1 MRIKQ
6 LTLNNI
12 GSFSGEHSFLFETDN
27 PQKLIVLIGGRNGA
41 GKTTL
46 FESIRLCLYG
56 YKLYGYRQNSQTYTN
71 KIKRLIN
78 DKIKSTSQATAW
90 ITMQILIEDG
100 YANSVFEI
108 SRKWVLNGNVLKESL
123 CVYKDGDL
131 LTTEQMQDFD
141 NYLMQIIPPAL
152 FNFHFFDG
160 EKVSNFVFDRANG
173 QAFQKAFLQICG
185 LDTFDLIE
193 EQLQHNTRTTK
204 VDSQNLIQEEYETA
218 RIKLAEAK
226 EAHTAALQRI
236 QESLEEIDV
245 LQDHITILEADI
257 KKYGGVED
265 HDWKLYEKEIQEEES
280 KRNELRH
287 ILKAAANDV
296 IPFLLLKDQLQS
308 LKHQLTVE
316 GKLKRNRLFK
326 DKFFDPYLKE
336 KLQQE
341 LKGTLDS
348 PHPEIS
354 DEFMLALYRTLREDI
369 PEYEVEFLQIS
380 ENDSMEL
387 LAKIHHYQNY
397 DIQSLI
403 DAEKS
408 LEESLARTK
417 DLRTQMDS
425 KEVVDSNH
433 YLVKKNE
440 LLLQLDT
447 ARQQSFVEK
456 DALSQAE
463 IVLQTAEKAYQK
475 AYEKY
480 RAMLKEKSVSDMA
493 ARALLA
499 FSELKQNL
507 YAKYILQVEEAFS
520 RNFHNLISKTDL
532 IDGIY
537 IDSAFEVVAYK
548 TQEVDI
554 AHVFKEVQE
563 YGEEYVFTS
572 IGERAYKIIKDSTFR
587 DGKIAV
593 PIKVEQHFSAG
604 EQQIFV
610 MSLYQSLAE
619 IRTSELP
626 FVIDT
631 PLARIDSE
639 HRRNIIDHFFSQ
651 LPGQVIILST
661 DEEINSEGI
670 VALSPQIS
678 DVYLIEHQE
687 DGTTSVSRGA
697 YFKEVIA

>member
-1 MRIKQ
+1 MRIKR
-6 LTLNNI
+6 LALNNI
-12 GSFSGEHSFLFETDN
+12 GSFAGEHSFLFQTDN
-27 PQKLIVLIGGRNGA
+27 PQKQIVLIGGRNGA

-78 DKIKSTSQATAW
+78 DKVRSASPATAG
-90 ITMQILIEDG
+90 ITTQILIEDG

-108 SRKWVLNGNVLKESL
+108 SREWILNGNTLKESL

-131 LTTEQMQDFD
+131 LTPEQMQDFD

-173 QAFQKAFLQICG
+173 QAFRKAFLQICG

-204 VDSQNLIQEEYETA
+204 GDSQNLIQEEYAAA
-218 RIKLAEAK
+218 RMKLAEAK
-226 EAHTAALQRI
+226 ESHTVALQKN
-236 QESLEEIDV
+236 QETQAEIDA
-245 LQDHITILEADI
+245 LQDQITILDADM
-257 KKYGGVED
+257 KKYGGVEGD
-265 HDWKLYEKEIQEEES
+265 DWKLYEKEIQEEES
-280 KRNELRH
+280 KRDELRH

-296 IPFLLLKDQLQS
+296 IPFIILKDQLQA

-326 DKFFDPYLKE
+326 ERFSDPHLKE

-341 LKGTLDS
+341 LKVGGDS
-348 PHPEIS
+348 PQIKLS
-354 DEFMLALYRTLREDI
+354 DEFMRALYKTLREDI
-369 PEYEVEFLQIS
+369 SEHEVEFLQIS

-408 LEESLARTK
+408 LEGSLVRTK
-417 DLRTQMDS
+417 ELRVQMDS

-433 YLVKKNE
+433 YLAKKNE
-440 LLLQLDT
+440 LLLHLDT
-447 ARQQSFVEK
+447 ARQQSFAEK
-456 DALSQAE
+456 DALLQAE

-480 RAMLKEKSVSDMA
+480 HAMLKEKSVSDMA

-507 YAKYILQVEEAFS
+507 YAKYISQVEEAFS

-548 TQEVDI
+548 MQEVDI

-572 IGERAYKIIKDSTFR
+572 IGERAYKIIKNGTFS
-587 DGKIAV
+587 DGKITV

-639 HRRNIIDHFFSQ
+639 HRKNILDYFFSR

-670 VALSPQIS
+670 AVLSPKIS
-678 DVYLIEHQE
+678 DVYLIEHKE

-697 YFKEVIA
+697 YFKGVIA

>member
-1 MRIKQ
+1 MRIKR

-12 GSFSGEHSFLFETDN
+12 GSFAGEHSFLFQTDN
-27 PQKLIVLIGGRNGA
+27 PQKQIVLIGGRNGA

-78 DKIKSTSQATAW
+78 DKVRSASPATAG

-108 SRKWVLNGNVLKESL
+108 SREWILNGNALKESL
-123 CVYKDGDL
+123 CVYKDGNL
-131 LTTEQMQDFD
+131 LTPEQMQDFD

-173 QAFQKAFLQICG
+173 QAFRKAFLQICG

-193 EQLQHNTRTTK
+193 EQLQYNTRTK
-204 VDSQNLIQEEYETA
+204 KGDSQNLIQEEYATA
-218 RIKLAEAK
+218 RMKLAEAK
-226 EAHTAALQRI
+226 ESHIAALQKI
-236 QESLEEIDV
+236 QETQAEIDA
-245 LQDHITILEADI
+245 LQDQITILDADM

-265 HDWKLYEKEIQEEES
+265 DDWKLYEKEIQEEES
-280 KRNELRH
+280 KREELRH

-296 IPFLLLKDQLQS
+296 IPFIILKDQLQA

-326 DKFFDPYLKE
+326 DKFSDPHLKE

-341 LKGTLDS
+341 LKVGIDS
-348 PHPEIS
+348 PQIELS
-354 DEFMLALYRTLREDI
+354 DEFMLALYKTLREDI
-369 PEYEVEFLQIS
+369 SEHEVEFLQIS

-417 DLRTQMDS
+417 ELRAQMDS

-433 YLVKKNE
+433 YLAKKNE

-447 ARQQSFVEK
+447 ARQQFFAKK

-507 YAKYILQVEEAFS
+507 YAKYISQVEEAFS

-548 TQEVDI
+548 MQEVDI

-563 YGEEYVFTS
+563 YGEEYVFTN
-572 IGERAYKIIKDSTFR
+572 IGERAYKIIKDSSSS
-587 DGKIAV
+587 DGKITA

-639 HRRNIIDHFFSQ
+639 HRRNILDHFFSR

-661 DEEINSEGI
+661 DEEINNEGMA
-670 VALSPQIS
+670 VLSSKIS

-687 DGTTSVSRGA
+687 DGTTSVSKGA
-697 YFKEVIA
+697 YFKGVIA

>member
-1 MRIKQ
+1 MRIKR

-12 GSFSGEHSFLFETDN
+12 GSFAGEHSFLFQTDN
-27 PQKLIVLIGGRNGA
+27 PQKQIVLIGGRNGA

-78 DKIKSTSQATAW
+78 DKVRSASSATAG

-108 SRKWVLNGNVLKESL
+108 SREWILNGNTLKESL

-131 LTTEQMQDFD
+131 LTPEQMQDFD

-173 QAFQKAFLQICG
+173 QAFRKAFLQICG

-193 EQLQHNTRTTK
+193 EQLQYNTRTK
-204 VDSQNLIQEEYETA
+204 KGDSQNLIQEEYATT
-218 RIKLAEAK
+218 RMKLAEAK
-226 EAHTAALQRI
+226 ESHIAALQKI
-236 QESLEEIDV
+236 QETQAEIDA
-245 LQDHITILEADI
+245 LQDQITILDADM

-265 HDWKLYEKEIQEEES
+265 DDWKLYEKEIQEEES
-280 KRNELRH
+280 KREELRH

-296 IPFLLLKDQLQS
+296 IPFIILKDQLQA

-326 DKFFDPYLKE
+326 DKFSDPHLKE

-341 LKGTLDS
+341 LKVGIDS
-348 PHPEIS
+348 PQIELS
-354 DEFMLALYRTLREDI
+354 DEFMLALYKTLREDI
-369 PEYEVEFLQIS
+369 SEHEVELLQIS

-408 LEESLARTK
+408 LEESLVRTK
-417 DLRTQMDS
+417 ELRAQMDS

-433 YLVKKNE
+433 YLAKKNE
-440 LLLQLDT
+440 LLLHLDT
-447 ARQQSFVEK
+447 ARQQFFWEK

-475 AYEKY
+475 AYEIY

-507 YAKYILQVEEAFS
+507 YAKYISQVEEAFS

-548 TQEVDI
+548 MQEVDI
-554 AHVFKEVQE
+554 AHIFKEVQE
-563 YGEEYVFTS
+563 YGEEYVFTN
-572 IGERAYKIIKDSTFR
+572 IGERAYKIIKDSSSS
-587 DGKIAV
+587 DGKITV

-639 HRRNIIDHFFSQ
+639 HRRNILDHFFSR

-661 DEEINSEGI
+661 DEEINNEGMA
-670 VALSPQIS
+670 VLSSKIS

-687 DGTTSVSRGA
+687 DGTTSVGRGA
-697 YFKEVIA
+697 YFKGVIA

>member
-1 MRIKQ
+1 MKIKR
-6 LTLNNI
+6 LILNNI
-12 GSFSGEHSFLFETDN
+12 GPFAGEHSFLFQTDN
-27 PQKLIVLIGGRNGA
+27 PHKQIVLIGGRNGA

-46 FESIRLCLYG
+46 FESIRMCLYG

-78 DKIKSTSQATAW
+78 DKVKAASQVTAG

-100 YANSVFEI
+100 YANSAFEI
-108 SRKWVLNGNVLKESL
+108 SREWILNGNNLKESL

-131 LTTEQMQDFD
+131 LTPEQMQDFD

-152 FNFHFFDG
+152 LNFHFFDG

-173 QAFQKAFLQICG
+173 QAFRKAFLQICG

-193 EQLQHNTRTTK
+193 EQLQYNTRTK
-204 VDSQNLIQEEYETA
+204 KDDSQNLIQEEYAKA
-218 RIKLAEAK
+218 RMKLAEAK
-226 EAHTAALQRI
+226 ESHIVALQKI
-236 QESLEEIDV
+236 QETQAEIDV
-245 LQDHITILEADI
+245 LQDQITILDADM

-265 HDWKLYEKEIQEEES
+265 DDWKLYEKEIQEEES
-280 KRNELRH
+280 KRDELRH

-296 IPFLLLKDQLQS
+296 IPFIILKDQLQA

-326 DKFFDPYLKE
+326 DKFSDPHLKE

-341 LKGTLDS
+341 LKVGIDS
-348 PHPEIS
+348 PQIELS
-354 DEFMLALYRTLREDI
+354 DEFMLALYKTLREDI
-369 PEYEVEFLQIS
+369 SEHEVEFLQIS

-408 LEESLARTK
+408 LEESLVRTK
-417 DLRTQMDS
+417 ELRAQMES
-425 KEVVDSNH
+425 REVVDSNY
-433 YLVKKNE
+433 YLTKKNE

-447 ARQQSFVEK
+447 ARQRSFAEK

-463 IVLQTAEKAYQK
+463 SVLQTAEKAYQK

-537 IDSAFEVVAYK
+537 IDSAFEVIAYK
-548 TQEVDI
+548 MQEVDI
-554 AHVFKEVQE
+554 AHIFKEVQE
-563 YGEEYVFTS
+563 YGEEYVFTN
-572 IGERAYKIIKDSTFR
+572 IGERAYKIIKDSSFR
-587 DGKIAV
+587 DGKITV
-593 PIKVEQHFSAG
+593 PRKVEQHFSAG

-619 IRTSELP
+619 IRTSKLP

-639 HRRNIIDHFFSQ
+639 HRRNILDHFFSR

-661 DEEINSEGI
+661 DEEINNEEI
-670 VALSPQIS
+670 AVLSPKIS

-687 DGTTSVSRGA
+687 DGTTSVSRGT
-697 YFKEVIA
+697 YFKGVIA

>member
-1 MRIKQ
+1 MRIKR

-12 GSFSGEHSFLFETDN
+12 GSFAGEHSFLFQTDN
-27 PQKLIVLIGGRNGA
+27 PQKQIVLIGGRNGA

-78 DKIKSTSQATAW
+78 DKVRSASPATAG

-108 SRKWVLNGNVLKESL
+108 SREWILNGNALKESL
-123 CVYKDGDL
+123 CVYKDGNL
-131 LTTEQMQDFD
+131 LTPEQMQDFD

-173 QAFQKAFLQICG
+173 QAFRKAFLQICG

-193 EQLQHNTRTTK
+193 EQLQYNTRTK
-204 VDSQNLIQEEYETA
+204 KGDSQNLIQEEYATA
-218 RIKLAEAK
+218 RMKLAEAK
-226 EAHTAALQRI
+226 ESHIVALQKI
-236 QESLEEIDV
+236 QETQAEIDA
-245 LQDHITILEADI
+245 LQDQITILDADM

-265 HDWKLYEKEIQEEES
+265 DDWKLYEKEIQEEES
-280 KRNELRH
+280 KREELRH
-287 ILKAAANDV
+287 ILKAAANDA
-296 IPFLLLKDQLQS
+296 IPFIILKDQLQA

-326 DKFFDPYLKE
+326 DKFSDPHLKE

-341 LKGTLDS
+341 LKVGIDS
-348 PHPEIS
+348 PRIELS
-354 DEFMLALYRTLREDI
+354 DEFMLALYKTLREDI
-369 PEYEVEFLQIS
+369 SEHEVEFLQIS

-417 DLRTQMDS
+417 ELRTQMDS

-433 YLVKKNE
+433 YLAKKNE
-440 LLLQLDT
+440 LLLHLDT
-447 ARQQSFVEK
+447 ARQQSFAEK

-507 YAKYILQVEEAFS
+507 YAKYISQVEEAFS

-548 TQEVDI
+548 MQEVDI

-563 YGEEYVFTS
+563 YGEEYVFTN
-572 IGERAYKIIKDSTFR
+572 IGERAYKIIKDSSSS
-587 DGKIAV
+587 DGKITV

-639 HRRNIIDHFFSQ
+639 HRRNILDHFFSR

-661 DEEINSEGI
+661 DEEINNEGMA
-670 VALSPQIS
+670 VLSSKIS

-697 YFKEVIA
+697 YFKGVIA

>member
-1 MRIKQ
+1 MKIKQ

-12 GSFSGEHSFLFETDN
+12 GSFAGEHTFLFQTDGT
-27 PQKLIVLIGGRNGA
+27 QKQIVLIGGRNGA

-46 FESIRLCLYG
+46 FDSIRLCLYG

-78 DKIKSTSQATAW
+78 DKVKTTSPATAG
-90 ITMQILIEDG
+90 IVLQILIEDG
-100 YANSVFEI
+100 YANSIFEI
-108 SRKWVLNGNVLKESL
+108 NREWTLSGNTLKENL

-131 LTTEQMQDFD
+131 LSTEQMQDFD

-173 QAFQKAFLQICG
+173 QAFRKAFLQICS

-193 EQLQHNTRTTK
+193 EQLRYNTRTTK
-204 VDSQNLIQEEYETA
+204 GDSQSLVEEEYETA
-218 RIKLAEAK
+218 REKRAKAK
-226 EAHTAALQRI
+226 EEYTFAFQRMENV
-236 QESLEEIDV
+236 QEEIDA
-245 LQDHITILEADI
+245 LQDQIALLDENMR
-257 KKYGGVED
+257 KYGGIEN
-265 HDWKLYEKEIQEEES
+265 HNWKLYEKEIQEEEA

-287 ILKAAANDV
+287 ILKTAANDV
-296 IPFLLLKDQLQS
+296 IPFVILKEQLEA
-308 LKHQLTVE
+308 LKIQLTVE
-316 GKLKRNRLFK
+316 EKLKRNRLLK
-326 DKFFDPYLKE
+326 DKFSDPHLKE

-341 LKGTLDS
+341 LVDFPYT
-348 PHPEIS
+348 EIS
-354 DEFMLALYRTLREDI
+354 DRFMLSLYKTLREDI
-369 PEYEVEFLQIS
+369 PEDGIEFLKIS

-397 DIQSLI
+397 DVQSLL

-408 LEESLARTK
+408 LEKSLAHTK
-417 DLRTQMDS
+417 ELRAQMDS
-425 KEVVDSNH
+425 KEVIDSNY
-433 YLVKKNE
+433 YLLQKNE
-440 LLLQLDT
+440 LLMRLD
-447 ARQQSFVEK
+447 ALRQQSLVEK
-456 DALSQAE
+456 DCLFQKESM
-463 IVLQTAEKAYQK
+463 LQTTEKVYQK

-507 YAKYILQVEEAFS
+507 YTKYISQVEDAFS

-537 IDSAFEVVAYK
+537 IDSAFEIVAYK
-548 TQEVDI
+548 MQEVDVS
-554 AHVFKEVQE
+554 HVLKQIQE
-563 YGEEYVFTS
+563 YGKEYLRS
-572 IGERAYKIIKDSTFR
+572 NIGERAYKIIQDCNSSN
-587 DGKIAV
+587 GKIIV

-604 EQQIFV
+604 EHQIFV
-610 MSLYQSLAE
+610 MALYQSLAE

-639 HRRNIIDHFFSQ
+639 HRRNILVNFFSQ

-661 DEEINSEGI
+661 DEEINNEGLS
-670 VALSPQIS
+670 VLSPKIS

-687 DGTTSVSRGA
+687 NSTTSVHKGS
-697 YFKEVIA
+697 YFKGVIA

>member
-1 MRIKQ
+1 MRIKR

-12 GSFSGEHSFLFETDN
+12 GSFAGEHSFLFQTDN
-27 PQKLIVLIGGRNGA
+27 PQKQIVLIGGRNGA

-78 DKIKSTSQATAW
+78 DKVKSASPATAG

-108 SRKWVLNGNVLKESL
+108 SRKWLLSGNVLKENL

-160 EKVSNFVFDRANG
+160 EKVSNFVFDRTNG
-173 QAFQKAFLQICG
+173 QAFRKAFLQICG

-204 VDSQNLIQEEYETA
+204 GDSQNLIQEEYAAA
-218 RIKLAEAK
+218 RMKLTEAK
-226 EAHTAALQRI
+226 ESHIAALQKI
-236 QESLEEIDV
+236 QETQAEIDA
-245 LQDHITILEADI
+245 LQDQITILEADM
-257 KKYGGVED
+257 KKYGGVEGD
-265 HDWKLYEKEIQEEES
+265 DWKLYEKEIQEEEF
-280 KRNELRH
+280 KRDELRH

-296 IPFLLLKDQLQS
+296 IPFIILKDQLQA
-308 LKHQLTVE
+308 LKDQLTVE

-326 DKFFDPYLKE
+326 DKFSDPHLKE

-341 LKGTLDS
+341 LKVGVDS
-348 PHPEIS
+348 PQIELS
-354 DEFMLALYRTLREDI
+354 DEFMLALYKTLREDI
-369 PEYEVEFLQIS
+369 SEHEVEFLQIS

-408 LEESLARTK
+408 LEESLVRTK
-417 DLRTQMDS
+417 ELRAQMDS
-425 KEVVDSNH
+425 KEVVDANH

-440 LLLQLDT
+440 LLLHLDT
-447 ARQQSFVEK
+447 ARQQFFAKK
-456 DALSQAE
+456 DALLQAE
-463 IVLQTAEKAYQK
+463 STLQTAEKAYQK

-507 YAKYILQVEEAFS
+507 YAKYISKVEEAFS

-548 TQEVDI
+548 MQEIDI

-572 IGERAYKIIKDSTFR
+572 IGERAYGIIKDSKFN
-587 DGKIAV
+587 DGKITV

-610 MSLYQSLAE
+610 MSLYQSLAG

-639 HRRNIIDHFFSQ
+639 HRRNIFDHFFSR

-661 DEEINSEGI
+661 DEEINNEGI
-670 VALSPQIS
+670 AVLSPKIS

-697 YFKEVIA
+697 YFKGVIA

>member
-1 MRIKQ
+1 MRIKR

-12 GSFSGEHSFLFETDN
+12 GSFAGEHSFLFQTDN
-27 PQKLIVLIGGRNGA
+27 PQKQIVLIGGRNGA

-78 DKIKSTSQATAW
+78 DKVKSASPATAG

-108 SRKWVLNGNVLKESL
+108 SREWLLNGNILKESF

-131 LTTEQMQDFD
+131 LTMEQMQEFD
-141 NYLMQIIPPAL
+141 NYVMQIIPPAL

-173 QAFQKAFLQICG
+173 QAFRKAFLQICG

-193 EQLQHNTRTTK
+193 EQLQHNTQTTK
-204 VDSQNLIQEEYETA
+204 GDSQNLIQEEYAAA
-218 RIKLAEAK
+218 RMKLAEAK
-226 EAHTAALQRI
+226 ESHTVALQKI
-236 QESLEEIDV
+236 QETQTEIDA
-245 LQDHITILEADI
+245 LQDQITILDENMR
-257 KKYGGVED
+257 KYGGVESE
-265 HDWKLYEKEIQEEES
+265 DWKTYEKEIQDEEA
-280 KRNELRH
+280 KRDELRR
-287 ILKAAANDV
+287 ILKTAANDV
-296 IPFLLLKDQLQS
+296 IPFIILKDQLQA
-308 LKHQLTVE
+308 LKLQLTVE
-316 GKLKRNRLFK
+316 EKLKRNRLFK
-326 DKFFDPYLKE
+326 SKFSDPLLKK

-341 LKGTLDS
+341 LKDFLKLPDA
-348 PHPEIS
+348 EIS
-354 DEFMLALYRTLREDI
+354 DEFLFGLYNTLREDI
-369 PEYEVEFLQIS
+369 PEHEVEFLQIS
-380 ENDSMEL
+380 ENGSMEL

-403 DAEKS
+403 DAEKF

-417 DLRTQMDS
+417 ELRAQMDS
-425 KEVVDSNH
+425 KEVVDANY

-463 IVLQTAEKAYQK
+463 IILQTAEKAYQK

-507 YAKYILQVEEAFS
+507 YAKYISQVEEAFS

-548 TQEVDI
+548 MQEVDI
-554 AHVFKEVQE
+554 ARVFKEVQE

-572 IGERAYKIIKDSTFR
+572 IGERAYEIIKDSKFS
-587 DGKIAV
+587 DGKIIV

-639 HRRNIIDHFFSQ
+639 HRRNILDHFFSR

-661 DEEINSEGI
+661 DEEINGEGI
-670 VALSPQIS
+670 VALSPQVS

-687 DGTTSVSRGA
+687 DGATSVSRGA
-697 YFKEVIA
+697 YFKGVIA

>member
-1 MRIKQ
+1 MRIKR

-12 GSFSGEHSFLFETDN
+12 GSFAGEHSFLFQTDN
-27 PQKLIVLIGGRNGA
+27 PQKQIVLIGGRNGA

-56 YKLYGYRQNSQTYTN
+56 YKLYGYRQNSQIYTN

-78 DKIKSTSQATAW
+78 DKVRSASPATAG

-108 SRKWVLNGNVLKESL
+108 SREWILNGNALKESL
-123 CVYKDGDL
+123 CVYKDGNL
-131 LTTEQMQDFD
+131 LTPEQMQDFD

-173 QAFQKAFLQICG
+173 QAFRKAFLQICG

-193 EQLQHNTRTTK
+193 EQLQYNTRTK
-204 VDSQNLIQEEYETA
+204 KGDSQNLIQEEYATA
-218 RIKLAEAK
+218 RMKLAEAK
-226 EAHTAALQRI
+226 ESHIAALQKI
-236 QESLEEIDV
+236 QETQAEIDA
-245 LQDHITILEADI
+245 LQDQITILDADM

-265 HDWKLYEKEIQEEES
+265 DDWKLYEKEIQEEES
-280 KRNELRH
+280 KREELRH
-287 ILKAAANDV
+287 ILKAAANDA
-296 IPFLLLKDQLQS
+296 IPFIILKDQLQA

-326 DKFFDPYLKE
+326 DKFSDPHLKE

-341 LKGTLDS
+341 LKVGIDS
-348 PHPEIS
+348 PRIELS
-354 DEFMLALYRTLREDI
+354 DEFMLALYKTLREDI
-369 PEYEVEFLQIS
+369 SEHEVEFLQIS

-417 DLRTQMDS
+417 ELRAQMDS

-433 YLVKKNE
+433 YLAKKNE
-440 LLLQLDT
+440 LLLNLDT
-447 ARQQSFVEK
+447 ARQQSFAEK

-507 YAKYILQVEEAFS
+507 YAKYISQVEEAFS

-548 TQEVDI
+548 MQEVDI

-563 YGEEYVFTS
+563 YGEEYVFTN
-572 IGERAYKIIKDSTFR
+572 IGERAYKIIKDSSSS
-587 DGKIAV
+587 DGKITV

-639 HRRNIIDHFFSQ
+639 HRRNILDHFFSR

-661 DEEINSEGI
+661 DEEINNEGMA
-670 VALSPQIS
+670 VLSSKIS

-697 YFKEVIA
+697 YFKGVIA

>member
-1 MRIKQ
+1 MRIKR

-12 GSFSGEHSFLFETDN
+12 GPFAGEHSFLFQTDN
-27 PQKLIVLIGGRNGA
+27 PQKQIVLIGGRNGA

-71 KIKRLIN
+71 KVKRLIN
-78 DKIKSTSQATAW
+78 DEVRSASRATAG

-108 SRKWVLNGNVLKESL
+108 SREWILNGNNLKESL
-123 CVYKDGDL
+123 FVYKDGDL
-131 LTTEQMQDFD
+131 LTPEQMQDFD

-173 QAFQKAFLQICG
+173 QAFRKAFLQICG
-185 LDTFDLIE
+185 LDTLDLIE
-193 EQLQHNTRTTK
+193 EQLQYNTRTK
-204 VDSQNLIQEEYETA
+204 KSDSQNLIQEEYVTA
-218 RIKLAEAK
+218 RMKLAEAK
-226 EAHTAALQRI
+226 ESHIAVLQKI
-236 QESLEEIDV
+236 QETQAEIDD
-245 LQDHITILEADI
+245 LQDQITILDAAM

-280 KRNELRH
+280 KREGLRH

-296 IPFLLLKDQLQS
+296 IPFIILKDQLQE
-308 LKHQLTVE
+308 LKHQLTIE
-316 GKLKRNRLFK
+316 GKIKRNRLFK
-326 DKFFDPYLKE
+326 DKFSDPHLKE
-336 KLQQE
+336 KLQKE
-341 LKGTLDS
+341 LKVGCDS
-348 PHPEIS
+348 SQIEFS
-354 DEFMLALYRTLREDI
+354 GEFMLALYKILREDI
-369 PEYEVEFLQIS
+369 SEHEVEFLQIS

-408 LEESLARTK
+408 LEKSLVRTK
-417 DLRTQMDS
+417 ELRAQMGS
-425 KEVVDSNH
+425 KEVVESNH
-433 YLVKKNE
+433 YLAKKNG
-440 LLLQLDT
+440 LLLHLDT
-447 ARQQSFVEK
+447 SRQQFFAEK

-463 IVLQTAEKAYQK
+463 IVLQTAEKTYQK

-499 FSELKQNL
+499 FGELKQNL
-507 YAKYILQVEEAFS
+507 YAKYISQVEEAFS

-548 TQEVDI
+548 
-554 AHVFKEVQE
+554 
-563 YGEEYVFTS
+563 
-572 IGERAYKIIKDSTFR
+572 
-587 DGKIAV
+587 
-593 PIKVEQHFSAG
+593 
-604 EQQIFV
+604 
-610 MSLYQSLAE
+610 M
-619 IRTSELP
+619 
-626 FVIDT
+626 
-631 PLARIDSE
+631 
-639 HRRNIIDHFFSQ
+639 
-651 LPGQVIILST
+651 
-661 DEEINSEGI
+661 
-670 VALSPQIS
+670 
-678 DVYLIEHQE
+678 
-687 DGTTSVSRGA
+687 
-697 YFKEVIA
+697 

>member
-1 MRIKQ
+1 MKIKQ

-12 GSFSGEHSFLFETDN
+12 GSFAGEHTFLFQTDD
-27 PQKLIVLIGGRNGA
+27 PQKQIVLIGGRNGA

-46 FESIRLCLYG
+46 FDSIRLCLYG
-56 YKLYGYRQNSQTYTN
+56 YKLYGYRQNSQTYTS

-78 DKIKSTSQATAW
+78 DKVKTTSPATAG
-90 ITMQILIEDG
+90 ITLQILIEDG
-100 YANSVFEI
+100 YANSIFEI
-108 SRKWVLNGNVLKESL
+108 NREWTLNGNALKENL

-131 LTTEQMQDFD
+131 LSTEQMQDFD

-173 QAFQKAFLQICG
+173 QAFRKAFLQICS

-193 EQLQHNTRTTK
+193 EQLRYNTRTTK
-204 VDSQNLIQEEYETA
+204 GDSHSLVEEEYETA
-218 RIKLAEAK
+218 REKRAK
-226 EAHTAALQRI
+226 AKKAYTIAFQRMENV
-236 QESLEEIDV
+236 QEEIDA
-245 LQDHITILEADI
+245 LQDQIAILDENMR
-257 KKYGGVED
+257 KYGGIEN
-265 HDWKLYEKEIQEEES
+265 HDWKLYEKEIQEEEA

-287 ILKAAANDV
+287 ILKTAANDV
-296 IPFLLLKDQLQS
+296 IPFVILKEQLEA
-308 LKHQLTVE
+308 LKIQLTVE
-316 GKLKRNRLFK
+316 EKLKRNRLLK
-326 DKFFDPYLKE
+326 DKFSDPHLKE

-341 LKGTLDS
+341 LVDFPYT
-348 PHPEIS
+348 EIS
-354 DEFMLALYRTLREDI
+354 DRFMLALYKTLREDI
-369 PEYEVEFLQIS
+369 PENKIEFLKIS

-397 DIQSLI
+397 DVQSLL

-408 LEESLARTK
+408 LEKSLAHTK
-417 DLRTQMDS
+417 ELRAQMDS
-425 KEVVDSNH
+425 KEVIDSNH
-433 YLVKKNE
+433 YLLQKNE
-440 LLLQLDT
+440 LLMRLD
-447 ARQQSFVEK
+447 ALRQQSLAEK
-456 DALSQAE
+456 DCLLQKESM
-463 IVLQTAEKAYQK
+463 LQTTEKVYQK

-507 YAKYILQVEEAFS
+507 YVKYISQVEEAFS

-537 IDSAFEVVAYK
+537 IDSAFEIVAYK
-548 TQEVDI
+548 MQEVDI
-554 AHVFKEVQE
+554 AHVSKQIQE
-563 YGEEYVFTS
+563 YGEEYLRS
-572 IGERAYKIIKDSTFR
+572 NIGERAYKIIQDCNSSN
-587 DGKIAV
+587 GKIIV

-604 EQQIFV
+604 EHQIFV
-610 MSLYQSLAE
+610 MALYQSLAE

-639 HRRNIIDHFFSQ
+639 HRRNILVNFFSR

-661 DEEINSEGI
+661 DEEINNEGLS
-670 VALSPQIS
+670 VLSPKIS

-687 DGTTSVSRGA
+687 NSTTSVHKGS
-697 YFKEVIA
+697 YFKGVIA

>member
-1 MRIKQ
+1 MRIKR

-12 GSFSGEHSFLFETDN
+12 GSFAGEHSFLFQTDN
-27 PQKLIVLIGGRNGA
+27 PQKQIVLIGGRNGA

-56 YKLYGYRQNSQTYTN
+56 YKLYGYRQNSQIYTN

-78 DKIKSTSQATAW
+78 DKVRSASPATAG

-108 SRKWVLNGNVLKESL
+108 SREWILNGNALKESL
-123 CVYKDGDL
+123 CVYKDGNL
-131 LTTEQMQDFD
+131 LTPEQMQDFD

-173 QAFQKAFLQICG
+173 QAFRKAFLQICG

-193 EQLQHNTRTTK
+193 EQLQYNTRTK
-204 VDSQNLIQEEYETA
+204 KGDSQNLIQEEYATA
-218 RIKLAEAK
+218 RMKLAEAK
-226 EAHTAALQRI
+226 ESHIVALQKI
-236 QESLEEIDV
+236 QETQAEIDA
-245 LQDHITILEADI
+245 LQDQITILDADM

-265 HDWKLYEKEIQEEES
+265 DDWKLYEKEIQEEES
-280 KRNELRH
+280 KREELRH
-287 ILKAAANDV
+287 ILKAAANDA
-296 IPFLLLKDQLQS
+296 IPFIILKDQLQA

-326 DKFFDPYLKE
+326 DKFSDPHLKE

-341 LKGTLDS
+341 LKVGIDS
-348 PHPEIS
+348 PRIELS
-354 DEFMLALYRTLREDI
+354 DEFMLALYKTLREDI
-369 PEYEVEFLQIS
+369 SEHEVEFLQIS

-417 DLRTQMDS
+417 ELRAQMDS

-433 YLVKKNE
+433 YLAKKNE
-440 LLLQLDT
+440 LLLNLDT
-447 ARQQSFVEK
+447 ARQQSFAEK

-507 YAKYILQVEEAFS
+507 YAKYISQVEEAFS

-548 TQEVDI
+548 MQEVDI

-563 YGEEYVFTS
+563 YGEEYVFTN
-572 IGERAYKIIKDSTFR
+572 IGERAYKIIKDSSSS
-587 DGKIAV
+587 DGKITV

-639 HRRNIIDHFFSQ
+639 HRRNILDHFFSR

-661 DEEINSEGI
+661 DEEINNEGMA
-670 VALSPQIS
+670 VLSSKIS

-697 YFKEVIA
+697 YFKGVIA

>member
-1 MRIKQ
+1 MRIKR

-12 GSFSGEHSFLFETDN
+12 GSFAGEHSFLFQTNN
-27 PQKLIVLIGGRNGA
+27 PQKQIVLIGGRNGA

-78 DKIKSTSQATAW
+78 DKVRSASPATAG

-108 SRKWVLNGNVLKESL
+108 SREWILNGNALKESL
-123 CVYKDGDL
+123 CVYKDGNL
-131 LTTEQMQDFD
+131 LTPEQMQDFD

-173 QAFQKAFLQICG
+173 QAFRKAFLQICS

-204 VDSQNLIQEEYETA
+204 GDSQNLIQEEYA
-218 RIKLAEAK
+218 ADRMKLAEAK
-226 EAHTAALQRI
+226 ELHTAALQKNQEI
-236 QESLEEIDV
+236 QAEIEA
-245 LQDHITILEADI
+245 LQDQITILDADM

-265 HDWKLYEKEIQEEES
+265 DDWKLYEKEIQEEES
-280 KRNELRH
+280 KRDELRH
-287 ILKAAANDV
+287 ILKVAANDA
-296 IPFLLLKDQLQS
+296 IPFIILKDQLQA

-326 DKFFDPYLKE
+326 DKFSDPHLKE

-341 LKGTLDS
+341 LKVGIDS
-348 PHPEIS
+348 PRIELS
-354 DEFMLALYRTLREDI
+354 DEFMLTLYKTLREDI
-369 PEYEVEFLQIS
+369 SEHEVEFLQIS

-387 LAKIHHYQNY
+387 LAKVHHYQNY

-417 DLRTQMDS
+417 ELRAQMDS

-433 YLVKKNE
+433 YLAKKNE
-440 LLLQLDT
+440 LLLHLDT
-447 ARQQSFVEK
+447 ARQQSFAEK

-507 YAKYILQVEEAFS
+507 YAKYISQVEEAFS

-548 TQEVDI
+548 MQEVDI

-563 YGEEYVFTS
+563 YGEEYVFTN
-572 IGERAYKIIKDSTFR
+572 IGERAYKIIKDSSSS
-587 DGKIAV
+587 DGKITV

-639 HRRNIIDHFFSQ
+639 HRRNILDHFFFR

-661 DEEINSEGI
+661 DEEINNEGMT
-670 VALSPQIS
+670 VLSSKIS

-687 DGTTSVSRGA
+687 DGTTSVSSGA
-697 YFKEVIA
+697 YFKGVIA

>member
-1 MRIKQ
+1 MRIKR

-12 GSFSGEHSFLFETDN
+12 GSFAGEHSFQFQTDN
-27 PQKLIVLIGGRNGA
+27 PQKQIVLIGGRNGA

-78 DKIKSTSQATAW
+78 DKVKSASPATAG

-108 SRKWVLNGNVLKESL
+108 SREWILNGNTLKESL

-160 EKVSNFVFDRANG
+160 EKVSNFVFNRANG
-173 QAFQKAFLQICG
+173 QAFRKAFLQICG

-193 EQLQHNTRTTK
+193 EQLQYNTRTK
-204 VDSQNLIQEEYETA
+204 KGDSQNFIQEEYATA
-218 RIKLAEAK
+218 RMKLAEAK
-226 EAHTAALQRI
+226 ESQIAALQKI
-236 QESLEEIDV
+236 QETQAEIDA
-245 LQDHITILEADI
+245 LQDQITILDADM

-265 HDWKLYEKEIQEEES
+265 DDWKLYEKEIQEEES
-280 KRNELRH
+280 KRDELRH

-296 IPFLLLKDQLQS
+296 IPFIILKDQLQA

-326 DKFFDPYLKE
+326 DKFSDPHLKE

-341 LKGTLDS
+341 LKVGIDS
-348 PHPEIS
+348 PQIELS
-354 DEFMLALYRTLREDI
+354 DEFMLALYKTLREDI
-369 PEYEVEFLQIS
+369 SEHEVEFLQIS

-408 LEESLARTK
+408 LEESLVRTK
-417 DLRTQMDS
+417 ELRVQMDS

-433 YLVKKNE
+433 YLAKKNE

-447 ARQQSFVEK
+447 ARQQFFAKK

-507 YAKYILQVEEAFS
+507 YAKYISQVEEAFS

-548 TQEVDI
+548 MQEVDI

-563 YGEEYVFTS
+563 YGEEYVFTN
-572 IGERAYKIIKDSTFR
+572 IGERAYKIIKDSSSS
-587 DGKIAV
+587 DGKITA

-639 HRRNIIDHFFSQ
+639 HRRNILDHFFSR

-661 DEEINSEGI
+661 DEEINNEGMA
-670 VALSPQIS
+670 VLSSKIS

-687 DGTTSVSRGA
+687 DGTTSVSKGA
-697 YFKEVIA
+697 YFKGVIA

>member
-1 MRIKQ
+1 MRIKR

-12 GSFSGEHSFLFETDN
+12 GSFAGEHSFLFQTDN
-27 PQKLIVLIGGRNGA
+27 LQKQIVLIGGRNGA

-56 YKLYGYRQNSQTYTN
+56 YKLYGYRQNGQTYTN

-78 DKIKSTSQATAW
+78 DKVRSSSPATAG

-108 SRKWVLNGNVLKESL
+108 SREWILNGNTLKESL

-131 LTTEQMQDFD
+131 LTPEQMQDFD

-160 EKVSNFVFDRANG
+160 ERVSNFMFDRANG
-173 QAFQKAFLQICG
+173 QAFRKAFLQICG

-193 EQLQHNTRTTK
+193 EQLQYNTRTK
-204 VDSQNLIQEEYETA
+204 KGDSQNLIQEEYATA
-218 RIKLAEAK
+218 RMKLAEAK
-226 EAHTAALQRI
+226 ESHIASLQKIQETQAEIDALQD
-236 QESLEEIDV
+236 Q
-245 LQDHITILEADI
+245 ITILDADM

-265 HDWKLYEKEIQEEES
+265 GDWKLYEKEIQEEES
-280 KRNELRH
+280 KREELRH
-287 ILKAAANDV
+287 ILKAAANDA
-296 IPFLLLKDQLQS
+296 IPFIILKDQLQA

-326 DKFFDPYLKE
+326 DKFSDPHLKE
-336 KLQQE
+336 KLHQE
-341 LKGTLDS
+341 LKVGTDS
-348 PHPEIS
+348 PQIELS
-354 DEFMLALYRTLREDI
+354 DEFMLALYKTLREDI
-369 PEYEVEFLQIS
+369 SEHEVEFLRIS

-408 LEESLARTK
+408 LEESLSRTK
-417 DLRTQMDS
+417 ELRAQMDS

-440 LLLQLDT
+440 LLLHLDT
-447 ARQQSFVEK
+447 VRQQSFAEK

-463 IVLQTAEKAYQK
+463 IALQTAEKAYQK

-507 YAKYILQVEEAFS
+507 YAKYISQVEEAFS
-520 RNFHNLISKTDL
+520 RNFHKLISKTDL

-548 TQEVDI
+548 MQEVDI
-554 AHVFKEVQE
+554 AQIFKEVQE
-563 YGEEYVFTS
+563 YGEEYVFTN
-572 IGERAYKIIKDSTFR
+572 IGERAYTIIKDSSFS
-587 DGKIAV
+587 DGKITV

-619 IRTSELP
+619 IRTLELP

-639 HRRNIIDHFFSQ
+639 HRRNILDHFFSR

-661 DEEINSEGI
+661 DEEINNEGMA
-670 VALSPQIS
+670 VLSSKIS

-697 YFKEVIA
+697 YFKGVIA

>member
-1 MRIKQ
+1 MRIKR

-12 GSFSGEHSFLFETDN
+12 GSFAGEHSFQFQTDN
-27 PQKLIVLIGGRNGA
+27 PQKQIVLIGGRNGA

-78 DKIKSTSQATAW
+78 DKVKSTSPATAG

-108 SRKWVLNGNVLKESL
+108 SREWILNGNALKESL

-160 EKVSNFVFDRANG
+160 EKVSNFVFNRVNG
-173 QAFQKAFLQICG
+173 QAFRKAFLQICG

-193 EQLQHNTRTTK
+193 EQLQYNTRTK
-204 VDSQNLIQEEYETA
+204 KGDSQNLIQEEYATA
-218 RIKLAEAK
+218 RMKLAEAK
-226 EAHTAALQRI
+226 ESHIAALQKI
-236 QESLEEIDV
+236 QETQAEIDA
-245 LQDHITILEADI
+245 LQDQIAILDADM

-265 HDWKLYEKEIQEEES
+265 NDWKLYEKEIQEEES
-280 KRNELRH
+280 KREELRH
-287 ILKAAANDV
+287 ILKAAANDA
-296 IPFLLLKDQLQS
+296 IPFIILKDQLQA

-326 DKFFDPYLKE
+326 DKFSDPHLKE

-341 LKGTLDS
+341 LKVGIDS
-348 PHPEIS
+348 PQIELS
-354 DEFMLALYRTLREDI
+354 DEFMLALYKTLREDI
-369 PEYEVEFLQIS
+369 SEHEVEFLQIS

-417 DLRTQMDS
+417 ELRAQMDS

-433 YLVKKNE
+433 YLAKKNE

-447 ARQQSFVEK
+447 ARQQSFAEK

-507 YAKYILQVEEAFS
+507 YAKYISQVEEAFS

-537 IDSAFEVVAYK
+537 IDSAFEVVSYK
-548 TQEVDI
+548 MQEVDI
-554 AHVFKEVQE
+554 APVFKAIQE

-572 IGERAYKIIKDSTFR
+572 IGERAYKIIKDSSFS
-587 DGKIAV
+587 DGKITV

-619 IRTSELP
+619 IRTLELP

-639 HRRNIIDHFFSQ
+639 HRRNIIDHFFSR

-661 DEEINSEGI
+661 DEEINNEGMA
-670 VALSPQIS
+670 VLSSKIS

-687 DGTTSVSRGA
+687 DGTTSVSRGT
-697 YFKEVIA
+697 YFKGVIA

>member
-1 MRIKQ
+1 MKIKQ

-12 GSFSGEHSFLFETDN
+12 GSFAGEHTFLFQTND
-27 PQKLIVLIGGRNGA
+27 PQKQIVLIGGRNGA

-46 FESIRLCLYG
+46 FDSIRLCLYG
-56 YKLYGYRQNSQTYTN
+56 YKLYGYRQNSQTYTS

-78 DKIKSTSQATAW
+78 DKVKTTSPATAG
-90 ITMQILIEDG
+90 ITLQILIEDG
-100 YANSVFEI
+100 YANSIFEI
-108 SRKWVLNGNVLKESL
+108 NREWTLSGNALKENL

-131 LTTEQMQDFD
+131 LSTEQMQDFD

-173 QAFQKAFLQICG
+173 QTFQKAFLQICG

-193 EQLQHNTRTTK
+193 EQLRYNTRITK
-204 VDSQNLIQEEYETA
+204 DDSHSLVEEEYETA
-218 RIKLAEAK
+218 REKRAKAK
-226 EAHTAALQRI
+226 EAYTIAFQRMENV
-236 QESLEEIDV
+236 QEEIDA
-245 LQDHITILEADI
+245 LQDQIAILDENMR
-257 KKYGGVED
+257 KYGGIEN
-265 HDWKLYEKEIQEEES
+265 HDWKLYEKEIQEEEA

-287 ILKAAANDV
+287 ILKTAANDV
-296 IPFLLLKDQLQS
+296 IPFVILKEQLEA
-308 LKHQLTVE
+308 LKIQLTVE
-316 GKLKRNRLFK
+316 EKLKRNRLLK
-326 DKFFDPYLKE
+326 DKFTDPHLKE

-341 LKGTLDS
+341 LVDFPYT
-348 PHPEIS
+348 EIS
-354 DEFMLALYRTLREDI
+354 DRFMLALYKTLREDI
-369 PEYEVEFLQIS
+369 PENKIEFLKIS

-397 DIQSLI
+397 DVQSLL

-408 LEESLARTK
+408 LEKSLAHTK
-417 DLRTQMDS
+417 ELRAQMDS
-425 KEVVDSNH
+425 KEVIDSNH
-433 YLVKKNE
+433 YLLQKNE
-440 LLLQLDT
+440 LLMRLD
-447 ARQQSFVEK
+447 ALRQQSLVEK
-456 DALSQAE
+456 DCLFQKESM
-463 IVLQTAEKAYQK
+463 LQTVEKSYQK

-480 RAMLKEKSVSDMA
+480 CAMLKEKSVSDMA

-507 YAKYILQVEEAFS
+507 YAKYISQVEEAFS

-537 IDSAFEVVAYK
+537 IDSAFEIVAYK
-548 TQEVDI
+548 MHEVDI
-554 AHVFKEVQE
+554 AYVSTQIQE
-563 YGEEYVFTS
+563 YGEEYLRS
-572 IGERAYKIIKDSTFR
+572 NIGERAYKIIQDCNSSN
-587 DGKIAV
+587 GKIIV

-604 EQQIFV
+604 EHQIFV
-610 MSLYQSLAE
+610 MALYQSLAQ

-639 HRRNIIDHFFSQ
+639 HRRNILVNFFSR

-661 DEEINSEGI
+661 DEEINNEGLS
-670 VALSPQIS
+670 VLSPKIS

-687 DGTTSVSRGA
+687 NSTTSVHKGS
-697 YFKEVIA
+697 YFKGVIA

>member
-1 MRIKQ
+1 MRIKR

-12 GSFSGEHSFLFETDN
+12 GSFAGEYSFQFQTDN
-27 PQKLIVLIGGRNGA
+27 PQKQIVLIGGRNGA

-78 DKIKSTSQATAW
+78 DKVKSASPATAG

-108 SRKWVLNGNVLKESL
+108 SREWILNGNTLKESL

-160 EKVSNFVFDRANG
+160 EKVSNFVFNRANG
-173 QAFQKAFLQICG
+173 QAFRKAFLQICG

-193 EQLQHNTRTTK
+193 EQLQYNTRTK
-204 VDSQNLIQEEYETA
+204 KGDSQNLIQEEYATA
-218 RIKLAEAK
+218 RMKLAEAK
-226 EAHTAALQRI
+226 ESHIAALQKI
-236 QESLEEIDV
+236 QETQAEIDA
-245 LQDHITILEADI
+245 LQDQITILDADM

-265 HDWKLYEKEIQEEES
+265 DDWKLYEKEIQEEES
-280 KRNELRH
+280 KREELRH

-296 IPFLLLKDQLQS
+296 IPFIILKDQLQA

-326 DKFFDPYLKE
+326 DKFSGPHLKE

-341 LKGTLDS
+341 LKVGIDS
-348 PHPEIS
+348 PQIELS
-354 DEFMLALYRTLREDI
+354 DEFMLALYKTLREDI
-369 PEYEVEFLQIS
+369 SEHEVEFLQIS

-417 DLRTQMDS
+417 ELRAQMDS

-433 YLVKKNE
+433 YLAKKNE

-447 ARQQSFVEK
+447 ARQQFFAKK

-507 YAKYILQVEEAFS
+507 YAKYISQVEEAFS

-548 TQEVDI
+548 MQEVDI

-563 YGEEYVFTS
+563 YGEEYVFTN
-572 IGERAYKIIKDSTFR
+572 IGERAYKIIKDSSSS
-587 DGKIAV
+587 DGKITA

-639 HRRNIIDHFFSQ
+639 HRRNILDHFFSR

-661 DEEINSEGI
+661 DEEINNEGMA
-670 VALSPQIS
+670 VLSSKIS

-687 DGTTSVSRGA
+687 DGTTSVSKGA
-697 YFKEVIA
+697 YFKGVIA

>member
-1 MRIKQ
+1 MKIKQ

-12 GSFSGEHSFLFETDN
+12 GSFAGEHTFLFQTDD
-27 PQKLIVLIGGRNGA
+27 PQKQIVLIGGRNGA

-46 FESIRLCLYG
+46 FDSIRLCLYG
-56 YKLYGYRQNSQTYTN
+56 YKLYGYRQNSQTYTS

-78 DKIKSTSQATAW
+78 DKVKTTSPATAG
-90 ITMQILIEDG
+90 ITLQILIEDG
-100 YANSVFEI
+100 YANSIFEI
-108 SRKWVLNGNVLKESL
+108 NREWTLNGNALKENL

-131 LTTEQMQDFD
+131 LSTEQMQDFD

-173 QAFQKAFLQICG
+173 QAFRKAFLQICS

-193 EQLQHNTRTTK
+193 EQLRYNTRTTK
-204 VDSQNLIQEEYETA
+204 GDSHSLVEEEYETA
-218 RIKLAEAK
+218 REKRAKAK
-226 EAHTAALQRI
+226 EAYTIAFQRMENV
-236 QESLEEIDV
+236 QEEIDA
-245 LQDHITILEADI
+245 LQDQIAILDENMR
-257 KKYGGVED
+257 KYGGIEN
-265 HDWKLYEKEIQEEES
+265 HDWKLYEKEIQEEEA

-287 ILKAAANDV
+287 ILKTAANDV
-296 IPFLLLKDQLQS
+296 IPFVILKEQLEA
-308 LKHQLTVE
+308 LKIQLTVE
-316 GKLKRNRLFK
+316 EKLKRNRLLK
-326 DKFFDPYLKE
+326 DKFSDPHLKE

-341 LKGTLDS
+341 LVDFPYT
-348 PHPEIS
+348 EIS
-354 DEFMLALYRTLREDI
+354 DRFMLALYKTLREDI
-369 PEYEVEFLQIS
+369 PENKTEFLKIS

-397 DIQSLI
+397 DVQSLL

-408 LEESLARTK
+408 LEKSLAHTK
-417 DLRTQMDS
+417 ELRAQMDS
-425 KEVVDSNH
+425 KEVIDSNH
-433 YLVKKNE
+433 YLLQKNE
-440 LLLQLDT
+440 LLMRLD
-447 ARQQSFVEK
+447 ALRQQSLVEK
-456 DALSQAE
+456 DCLFQKESM
-463 IVLQTAEKAYQK
+463 LQTVEKSYQK

-507 YAKYILQVEEAFS
+507 YAKYISQVEDAFS
-520 RNFHNLISKTDL
+520 RNFHNLISKTNL

-537 IDSAFEVVAYK
+537 IDSAFEIVAYK
-548 TQEVDI
+548 MQEVDVS
-554 AHVFKEVQE
+554 HVLKQIQE
-563 YGEEYVFTS
+563 YGEEYLRS
-572 IGERAYKIIKDSTFR
+572 NIGERAYKIIQDCNSSN
-587 DGKIAV
+587 GKIIV

-604 EQQIFV
+604 EHQIFV
-610 MSLYQSLAE
+610 MALYQSLAE

-639 HRRNIIDHFFSQ
+639 HRRNILVNFFSR
-651 LPGQVIILST
+651 LPGQIIILST
-661 DEEINSEGI
+661 DEEINNEGLS
-670 VALSPQIS
+670 VLSPKIS

-687 DGTTSVSRGA
+687 DSTTSVHKGS
-697 YFKEVIA
+697 YFKGVIS

>member
-12 GSFSGEHSFLFETDN
+12 GSFTGEHRFLFQTDN
-27 PQKLIVLIGGRNGA
+27 PQQQIVLIGGRNGA

-56 YKLYGYRQNSQTYTN
+56 YKLYGYRQNSQVYTN

-78 DKIKSTSQATAW
+78 DKVKSASTVTAG

-108 SRKWVLNGNVLKESL
+108 RRGWTLIGNVLKENL
-123 CVYKDGDL
+123 NIYKDGEP
-131 LTTEQMQDFD
+131 LTAEQMQVFD

-160 EKVSNFVFDRANG
+160 EKVSNFVFDRTNG
-173 QAFQKAFLQICG
+173 QAFRKAFLQICG

-193 EQLQHNTRTTK
+193 EQLRYSTRTTK
-204 VDSQNLIQEEYETA
+204 NDSQNLIQEEYETA
-218 RIKLAEAK
+218 REKLAEAEASYTTVFQKNK
-226 EAHTAALQRI
+226 ETQAEIDALQDQI
-236 QESLEEIDV
+236 A
-245 LQDHITILEADI
+245 ILDENM
-257 KKYGGVED
+257 KKYGGVEGN
-265 HDWKLYEKEIQEEES
+265 DWKLYEKEIQKEEA
-280 KRNELRH
+280 KRDELRH
-287 ILKAAANDV
+287 ILKTAANDV
-296 IPFLLLKDQLQS
+296 IPFIILKEQLEA
-308 LKHQLTVE
+308 LKLQLTVE
-316 GKLKRNRLFK
+316 GKLQRNRLFK
-326 DKFFDPYLKE
+326 DKFSDPLLKE

-341 LKGTLDS
+341 LKGELDF
-348 PHPEIS
+348 PHYEIS

-369 PEYEVEFLQIS
+369 PEDEVEFLQIS

-397 DIQSLI
+397 DIQSLV
-403 DAEKS
+403 DTEKA

-417 DLRTQMDS
+417 ELRAQMDS
-425 KEVVDSNH
+425 KEIVDANH
-433 YLVKKNE
+433 YLAKKNE

-447 ARQQSFVEK
+447 ARQQFFAEK
-456 DALSQAE
+456 DALLQAE
-463 IVLQTAEKAYQK
+463 GALQTAEKAYQK

-507 YAKYILQVEEAFS
+507 YAKYISQVEEAFS

-548 TQEVDI
+548 MQEVDI
-554 AHVFKEVQE
+554 AHVLKRIQE
-563 YGEEYVFTS
+563 YGEEYLRSS
-572 IGERAYKIIKDSTFR
+572 IGERAYKIIRDSEFSN
-587 DGKIAV
+587 GKITV

-639 HRRNIIDHFFSQ
+639 HRRNILVHFFSR

-661 DEEINSEGI
+661 DEEINHEGLE
-670 VALSPQIS
+670 VLSPKIS
-678 DVYLIEHQE
+678 DIYLIEHQE
-687 DGTTSVSRGA
+687 DSSSSVKKGS
-697 YFKEVIA
+697 YFKGVIT

>member
-12 GSFSGEHSFLFETDN
+12 GSFTGEHRFLFQTDN
-27 PQKLIVLIGGRNGA
+27 PQQQIVLIGGRNGA

-56 YKLYGYRQNSQTYTN
+56 YKLYGYRQNSQVYTN

-78 DKIKSTSQATAW
+78 DKVKSSSTVTAG

-108 SRKWVLNGNVLKESL
+108 RREWTLIGNVLKENL
-123 CVYKDGDL
+123 NIYKDGEP
-131 LTTEQMQDFD
+131 LTAEQMQDFD

-160 EKVSNFVFDRANG
+160 EKVSNFVFDRTNG
-173 QAFQKAFLQICG
+173 QAFRKAFLQICG

-193 EQLQHNTRTTK
+193 EQLRYSTRTTK
-204 VDSQNLIQEEYETA
+204 NDSQNLIHEEYETA
-218 RIKLAEAK
+218 REKLAEAEASYTTVFQKNK
-226 EAHTAALQRI
+226 ETQAEIDALQDQI
-236 QESLEEIDV
+236 A
-245 LQDHITILEADI
+245 ILDENM
-257 KKYGGVED
+257 KKYGGVESN
-265 HDWKLYEKEIQEEES
+265 DWKLYEKEIQKEEA
-280 KRNELRH
+280 KRDELRH
-287 ILKAAANDV
+287 ILKTAANDV
-296 IPFLLLKDQLQS
+296 IPFIILKEQLEA
-308 LKHQLTVE
+308 LKLQLTVE

-326 DKFFDPYLKE
+326 DKFSDPLLKE

-341 LKGTLDS
+341 LKGELDF
-348 PHPEIS
+348 PHYEIS

-369 PEYEVEFLQIS
+369 PEDEVEFLQIS

-397 DIQSLI
+397 DIQSLV
-403 DAEKS
+403 DTEKA

-417 DLRTQMDS
+417 ELRAQMDS
-425 KEVVDSNH
+425 KEIVDANH
-433 YLVKKNE
+433 YLAKKNE

-447 ARQQSFVEK
+447 ARQQFFAEK
-456 DALSQAE
+456 DALLQAE
-463 IVLQTAEKAYQK
+463 GALQTAEKAYQK

-507 YAKYILQVEEAFS
+507 YAKYISQVEEAFS

-548 TQEVDI
+548 MQEVDI
-554 AHVFKEVQE
+554 AHVLKRIQE
-563 YGEEYVFTS
+563 YGEEYLRSS
-572 IGERAYKIIKDSTFR
+572 IGERAYKIIRDSEFSN
-587 DGKIAV
+587 GKITV

-639 HRRNIIDHFFSQ
+639 HRRNILVHFFSR

-661 DEEINSEGI
+661 DEEINHEGI
-670 VALSPQIS
+670 EVLSPKIS
-678 DVYLIEHQE
+678 DIYLIEHQE
-687 DGTTSVSRGA
+687 DSTSSVKKGS
-697 YFKEVIA
+697 YFKGVIA

>member
-1 MRIKQ
+1 MRIKR

-12 GSFSGEHSFLFETDN
+12 GSFAGEHSFLFQTDN
-27 PQKLIVLIGGRNGA
+27 LQKQIVLIGGRNGA

-71 KIKRLIN
+71 KVKRLIN
-78 DKIKSTSQATAW
+78 DKVKSVSPATAG

-100 YANSVFEI
+100 YANSIFEI
-108 SRKWVLNGNVLKESL
+108 SREWILNGNTLKESL
-123 CVYKDGDL
+123 CVHRDGNL
-131 LTTEQMQDFD
+131 LTSEQMQDFD

-160 EKVSNFVFDRANG
+160 EKVSDFVFDSTNG
-173 QAFQKAFLQICG
+173 QAFRKAFLQICG

-204 VDSQNLIQEEYETA
+204 GDSQNLIQEEYISA
-218 RIKLAEAK
+218 RMKLAEAK
-226 EAHTAALQRI
+226 ESHISALQAI
-236 QESLEEIDV
+236 QKKQSEIDA
-245 LQDHITILEADI
+245 LQDQITILDADM

-265 HDWKLYEKEIQEEES
+265 DDWKLYEKEIREEES
-280 KRNELRH
+280 KREELRH

-296 IPFLLLKDQLQS
+296 IPFIILKEQLQA
-308 LKHQLTVE
+308 LKHQLNVE
-316 GKLKRNRLFK
+316 GKLKRNRLFR
-326 DKFFDPYLKE
+326 DKFFDPNLKK
-336 KLQQE
+336 KLQKE
-341 LKGTLDS
+341 LNVGIDS
-348 PHPEIS
+348 PQIELS
-354 DEFMLALYRTLREDI
+354 DEFMIALYKTLQEDVS
-369 PEYEVEFLQIS
+369 EHEVEFLQVS
-380 ENDSMEL
+380 ESDSMEL
-387 LAKIHHYQNY
+387 LAKINHYQNY
-397 DIQSLI
+397 NIQNLI
-403 DAEKS
+403 DIEKT
-408 LEESLARTK
+408 LEESLRRTK
-417 DLRTQMDS
+417 ELRAQMDS
-425 KEVVDSNH
+425 KEVVDSNQ
-433 YLVKKNE
+433 YLAKKNE

-447 ARQQSFVEK
+447 ARQQLFAEK

-463 IVLQTAEKAYQK
+463 IILQTAEKAYQK
-475 AYEKY
+475 TYEKY
-480 RAMLKEKSVSDMA
+480 RAMLKEKSVSNMS

-507 YAKYILQVEEAFS
+507 YIKYISQVEEAFS
-520 RNFHNLISKTDL
+520 RNFRNLISKTDL
-532 IDGIY
+532 IDGVY
-537 IDSAFEVVAYK
+537 INSEFEVVAYK
-548 TQEVDI
+548 MQEVDLAQI
-554 AHVFKEVQE
+554 FKRIQE
-563 YGEEYVFTS
+563 YGEEYVLTS
-572 IGERAYKIIKDSTFR
+572 VGERAYEIIKGSKFS
-587 DGKIAV
+587 DGKITV

-631 PLARIDSE
+631 PLARIDRE

-670 VALSPQIS
+670 EVLASKIS
-678 DVYLIEHQE
+678 DIYLIEHQE
-687 DGTTSVSRGA
+687 DGTTSVNRGA
-697 YFKEVIA
+697 YFKGAIS

>member
-1 MRIKQ
+1 MRIKR

-12 GSFSGEHSFLFETDN
+12 GPFAGEHSFLFQTDN
-27 PQKLIVLIGGRNGA
+27 LQKQIALIGGRNGA

-78 DKIKSTSQATAW
+78 DKVSSASPATAG
-90 ITMQILIEDG
+90 IKMQILIEDG

-108 SRKWVLNGNVLKESL
+108 SRKWILNGNTLKESL

-131 LTTEQMQDFD
+131 LTPEQMQDFD

-173 QAFQKAFLQICG
+173 QAFRKAFLQICG

-193 EQLQHNTRTTK
+193 EQLQYNTRTQK
-204 VDSQNLIQEEYETA
+204 GDSQNLIQEEYATA
-218 RIKLAEAK
+218 RMKLAEAK
-226 EAHTAALQRI
+226 ESHIAALQKI
-236 QESLEEIDV
+236 QETQAEIDA
-245 LQDHITILEADI
+245 LQDQITILDADM

-265 HDWKLYEKEIQEEES
+265 DDWKLYEKEIQEEES
-280 KRNELRH
+280 KREELRH
-287 ILKAAANDV
+287 ILKAAANDT
-296 IPFLLLKDQLQS
+296 IPFIILKDQLQA

-316 GKLKRNRLFK
+316 GKLKQNRLFK
-326 DKFFDPYLKE
+326 DKFSDPHLKE

-341 LKGTLDS
+341 MKVGIDS
-348 PHPEIS
+348 PQIELS
-354 DEFMLALYRTLREDI
+354 DEFMLALYKTLREDI
-369 PEYEVEFLQIS
+369 SEHEMEFLQIS

-408 LEESLARTK
+408 LEESLSRTK
-417 DLRTQMDS
+417 ELRAQMDS

-433 YLVKKNE
+433 YLAKKNE
-440 LLLQLDT
+440 LLLHLDT
-447 ARQQSFVEK
+447 VRQQSFAEK

-463 IVLQTAEKAYQK
+463 IALQTAEKAYQK

-507 YAKYILQVEEAFS
+507 YAKYISQVEEAFS

-548 TQEVDI
+548 MQEVDI
-554 AHVFKEVQE
+554 AQIFKKVQE
-563 YGEEYVFTS
+563 YGEGYVFTN
-572 IGERAYKIIKDSTFR
+572 IGERT
-587 DGKIAV
+587 V
-593 PIKVEQHFSAG
+593 
-604 EQQIFV
+604 
-610 MSLYQSLAE
+610 
-619 IRTSELP
+619 
-626 FVIDT
+626 
-631 PLARIDSE
+631 
-639 HRRNIIDHFFSQ
+639 
-651 LPGQVIILST
+651 
-661 DEEINSEGI
+661 SEGNNQA
-670 VALSPQIS
+670 VHNKL
-678 DVYLIEHQE
+678 
-687 DGTTSVSRGA
+687 
-697 YFKEVIA
+697 

>member
-1 MRIKQ
+1 MRIKR

-12 GSFSGEHSFLFETDN
+12 GSFAGEHSFLFQTDN
-27 PQKLIVLIGGRNGA
+27 PQKQIVLIGGRNGA

-71 KIKRLIN
+71 IIKRLIN
-78 DKIKSTSQATAW
+78 DKVKSASPATAG

-108 SRKWVLNGNVLKESL
+108 GREWILNGNTLKESL

-131 LTTEQMQDFD
+131 LTPEQMQDFD

-173 QAFQKAFLQICG
+173 QAFRKAFLQICG

-193 EQLQHNTRTTK
+193 EQLQYNTRTK
-204 VDSQNLIQEEYETA
+204 KGDSQNLIQEEYVTA
-218 RIKLAEAK
+218 RMKLAEAK
-226 EAHTAALQRI
+226 ESHIAALQKI
-236 QESLEEIDV
+236 QKTQAEIDA
-245 LQDHITILEADI
+245 LQDQITILDADM
-257 KKYGGVED
+257 KKYGGVEGD
-265 HDWKLYEKEIQEEES
+265 DWKLYEKELQEEES
-280 KRNELRH
+280 KRDELRH

-296 IPFLLLKDQLQS
+296 IPFIILKDQLQA

-326 DKFFDPYLKE
+326 DKFSDPHLKE

-341 LKGTLDS
+341 VKVGIDS
-348 PHPEIS
+348 PQIELS
-354 DEFMLALYRTLREDI
+354 DEFMLALYKTLREDI
-369 PEYEVEFLQIS
+369 SEHEVEFLQIS

-417 DLRTQMDS
+417 ELRAQMDS

-433 YLVKKNE
+433 YLAKKNE

-447 ARQQSFVEK
+447 VRQQSFAEK

-463 IVLQTAEKAYQK
+463 IALQTAEKAHQK
-475 AYEKY
+475 VYEKY

-507 YAKYILQVEEAFS
+507 YAKYISQVEEAFS

-548 TQEVDI
+548 MQEVDI
-554 AHVFKEVQE
+554 AHIFKEVQE
-563 YGEEYVFTS
+563 YGEEYVFTN
-572 IGERAYKIIKDSTFR
+572 IGERAYKIIKDSSSS
-587 DGKIAV
+587 DGKITV

-639 HRRNIIDHFFSQ
+639 HRRNILDHFFSR

-661 DEEINSEGI
+661 DEEINNEGMA
-670 VALSPQIS
+670 VLSSKIS

-697 YFKEVIA
+697 YFKGVIA

>member
-1 MRIKQ
+1 MRIKR

-12 GSFSGEHSFLFETDN
+12 GSFAGEHSFLFQTDN
-27 PQKLIVLIGGRNGA
+27 PQKQIVLIGGRNGA

-78 DKIKSTSQATAW
+78 DKVRSASPATAG

-108 SRKWVLNGNVLKESL
+108 SREWILNGNALKESL
-123 CVYKDGDL
+123 CVYKDGNL
-131 LTTEQMQDFD
+131 LTLEQMQDFD

-173 QAFQKAFLQICG
+173 QAFRKAFLQICG

-193 EQLQHNTRTTK
+193 EQLQYNTRTK
-204 VDSQNLIQEEYETA
+204 KGDSQNLIQEEYATA
-218 RIKLAEAK
+218 RMKLAEAK
-226 EAHTAALQRI
+226 ESHIAALQKI
-236 QESLEEIDV
+236 QETQAEIDA
-245 LQDHITILEADI
+245 LQDQITILDADM

-265 HDWKLYEKEIQEEES
+265 DDWKLYEKEIQEEES
-280 KRNELRH
+280 KREELRH
-287 ILKAAANDV
+287 ILKAAANDA
-296 IPFLLLKDQLQS
+296 IPFIILKDQLQA

-326 DKFFDPYLKE
+326 DKFSDPHLKE

-341 LKGTLDS
+341 LKVGIDS
-348 PHPEIS
+348 PRIELS
-354 DEFMLALYRTLREDI
+354 DEFMLALYKTLREDI
-369 PEYEVEFLQIS
+369 SEHEVEFLQIS

-417 DLRTQMDS
+417 ELRAQMDS

-433 YLVKKNE
+433 YLAKKNE
-440 LLLQLDT
+440 LLLHLDT
-447 ARQQSFVEK
+447 ARQQSFAEK

-507 YAKYILQVEEAFS
+507 YAKYISQVEEAFS

-548 TQEVDI
+548 MQEVDI

-563 YGEEYVFTS
+563 YGEEYVFTN
-572 IGERAYKIIKDSTFR
+572 IGERAYKIIKDSSSS
-587 DGKIAV
+587 DGKITV

-639 HRRNIIDHFFSQ
+639 HRRNILDHFFSR

-661 DEEINSEGI
+661 DEEINNEGMA
-670 VALSPQIS
+670 VLSSKIS

-697 YFKEVIA
+697 YFKGVIA

>member
-1 MRIKQ
+1 MRIKR

-12 GSFSGEHSFLFETDN
+12 GSFAGEHSFQFQTDN
-27 PQKLIVLIGGRNGA
+27 PQKQIVLIGGRNGA

-78 DKIKSTSQATAW
+78 DKVKSTSPATAG

-108 SRKWVLNGNVLKESL
+108 SREWILNGNALKESL

-160 EKVSNFVFDRANG
+160 EKVSNFVFNRVNG
-173 QAFQKAFLQICG
+173 QAFRKAFLQICG

-193 EQLQHNTRTTK
+193 EQLQYNTRTK
-204 VDSQNLIQEEYETA
+204 KGDSQNLIQEEYATA
-218 RIKLAEAK
+218 RMKLAEAK
-226 EAHTAALQRI
+226 ESHIAALQKI
-236 QESLEEIDV
+236 QETQAEIDA
-245 LQDHITILEADI
+245 LQDQITILDADM

-265 HDWKLYEKEIQEEES
+265 NDWKLYEKEIQEEES
-280 KRNELRH
+280 KREELRH
-287 ILKAAANDV
+287 ILKAAANDA
-296 IPFLLLKDQLQS
+296 IPFIILKDQLQA

-326 DKFFDPYLKE
+326 DKFSDPHLKE

-341 LKGTLDS
+341 LKVGIDS
-348 PHPEIS
+348 PQIELS
-354 DEFMLALYRTLREDI
+354 DEFMLALYKTLQEDI
-369 PEYEVEFLQIS
+369 SEHEVEFLQIS

-417 DLRTQMDS
+417 ELRAQMDS

-433 YLVKKNE
+433 YLAKKNE

-447 ARQQSFVEK
+447 ARQQSFAEK

-507 YAKYILQVEEAFS
+507 YAKYISQVEEAFS

-548 TQEVDI
+548 MQEVDI
-554 AHVFKEVQE
+554 APVFKAIQE

-572 IGERAYKIIKDSTFR
+572 IGERAYKIIKDSSFS
-587 DGKIAV
+587 DGKITV

-639 HRRNIIDHFFSQ
+639 HRRNILDHFFSR

-661 DEEINSEGI
+661 DEEINNEGMA
-670 VALSPQIS
+670 VLSSKIS

-687 DGTTSVSRGA
+687 DGTTSVSRGT
-697 YFKEVIA
+697 YFKGVIA

>member
-1 MRIKQ
+1 MRIKR

-12 GSFSGEHSFLFETDN
+12 GSFAGEYSFQFQTDN
-27 PQKLIVLIGGRNGA
+27 PQKQIVLIGGRNGA

-78 DKIKSTSQATAW
+78 DKVKSASPATAG

-108 SRKWVLNGNVLKESL
+108 SREWILNGNTLKESL

-160 EKVSNFVFDRANG
+160 EKVSNFVFNRANG
-173 QAFQKAFLQICG
+173 QAFRKAFLQICG

-193 EQLQHNTRTTK
+193 EQLQYNTRTK
-204 VDSQNLIQEEYETA
+204 KGDSQNLIQEEYATA
-218 RIKLAEAK
+218 RMKLAEAK
-226 EAHTAALQRI
+226 ESHIAALQKI
-236 QESLEEIDV
+236 QETQAEIDA
-245 LQDHITILEADI
+245 LQDQITILDADM

-265 HDWKLYEKEIQEEES
+265 DDWKLYEKEIQEEES
-280 KRNELRH
+280 KREELRH

-296 IPFLLLKDQLQS
+296 IPFIILKDQLQA

-326 DKFFDPYLKE
+326 DKFSDPHLKE

-341 LKGTLDS
+341 LKVGIDS
-348 PHPEIS
+348 PQIELS
-354 DEFMLALYRTLREDI
+354 DEFMLALYKTLRADI
-369 PEYEVEFLQIS
+369 SEHEVEFLQIS

-417 DLRTQMDS
+417 ELRAQMDS

-433 YLVKKNE
+433 YLAKKNE

-447 ARQQSFVEK
+447 ARQQFFAKK

-507 YAKYILQVEEAFS
+507 YAKYISQVEEAFS

-548 TQEVDI
+548 MQEVDI

-563 YGEEYVFTS
+563 YGEEYVFTN
-572 IGERAYKIIKDSTFR
+572 IGERAYKIIKDSSSS
-587 DGKIAV
+587 DGKITA

-639 HRRNIIDHFFSQ
+639 HRRNILDHFFSR

-661 DEEINSEGI
+661 DEEINNEGMA
-670 VALSPQIS
+670 VLSSKIS

-687 DGTTSVSRGA
+687 DGTTSVSKGA
-697 YFKEVIA
+697 YFKGVIA